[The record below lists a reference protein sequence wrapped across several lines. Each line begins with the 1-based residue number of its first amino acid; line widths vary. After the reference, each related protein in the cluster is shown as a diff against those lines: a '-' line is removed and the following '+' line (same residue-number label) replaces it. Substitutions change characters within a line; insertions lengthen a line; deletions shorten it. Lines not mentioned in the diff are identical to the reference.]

1 MQPHVTTLCTLW
13 LQEMH
18 AAFVAE
24 SSSSGKPRLLL
35 TAAVPAGKS
44 TIDNGY
50 EVAEI
55 AQYAICL
62 STK

>member
-1 MQPHVTTLCTLW
+1 

-24 SSSSGKPRLLL
+24 SSSTRKPRLLL

-50 EVAEI
+50 EVAKIE
-55 AQYAICL
+55 
-62 STK
+62 

>member
-1 MQPHVTTLCTLW
+1 MYALLYALSLW

-24 SSSSGKPRLLL
+24 SSSLGKPRLLL

-44 TIDNGY
+44 AIDNGY
-50 EVAEI
+50 EVAKI
-55 AQYAICL
+55 AQYAIYL